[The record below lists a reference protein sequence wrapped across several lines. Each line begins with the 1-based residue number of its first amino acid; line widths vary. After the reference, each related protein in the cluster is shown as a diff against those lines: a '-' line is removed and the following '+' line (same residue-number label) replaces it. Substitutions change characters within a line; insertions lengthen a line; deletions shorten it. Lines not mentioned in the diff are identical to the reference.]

1 MLFVLVSIKERGL
14 LDQIDTIGYGC
25 TKDGVAAIEN
35 NEMTA
40 TIDVGEYGTGIDIID
55 AVNDFCIEGKS
66 VEKVINRPSK
76 VYDKNNIGEL
86 DRVIF
91 E

>member
-1 MLFVLVSIKERGL
+1 MIF
-14 LDQIDTIGYGC
+14 
-25 TKDGVAAIEN
+25 
-35 NEMTA
+35 
-40 TIDVGEYGTGIDIID
+40 ID
-55 AVNDFCIEGKS
+55 AVNDFIEGKS